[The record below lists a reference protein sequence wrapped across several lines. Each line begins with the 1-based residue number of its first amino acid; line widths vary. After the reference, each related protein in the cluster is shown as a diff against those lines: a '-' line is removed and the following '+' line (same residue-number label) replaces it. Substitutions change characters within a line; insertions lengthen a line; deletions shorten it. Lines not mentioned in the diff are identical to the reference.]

1 MIKEKF
7 DFVHD
12 IQKVYRNLLDSM
24 SKPGVIN
31 NIKNEV
37 DKLDVYSDLS
47 KGLMTLSYTLLN
59 IESKFYTKDENDKN
73 YIKLRTLGKSV
84 GIEKAEFIIMD
95 IAKYTKDEILSTL
108 EKVQIGTLE
117 DPHLGATVVI
127 KTSNL
132 SNDKKYIL
140 KGPGIKDMAYVDIEG
155 IDMDFFNKRTEI
167 MYEYPLGFDLIF
179 IDSNGNLLCLP
190 RTTKVEV
197 NN

>member
-1 MIKEKF
+1 MKEKF

-12 IQKVYRNLLDSM
+12 IQKVYRKLLDSM

-31 NIKNEV
+31 NIKDEV

-59 IESKFYTKDENDKN
+59 IESKFYTKNENDKN

-84 GIEKAEFIIMD
+84 NINEAEFIIID
-95 IAKYTKDEILSTL
+95 YKKYSKEEILNLL

-117 DPHLGATVVI
+117 NPHLGATIII
-127 KTSNL
+127 KVSKI
-132 SNDKKYIL
+132 SSDKKYIF
-140 KGPGIKDMAYVDIEG
+140 KGPGIKNITYIDIEG
-155 IDMDFFNKRTEI
+155 IDIDFFKKRKELV
-167 MYEYPLGFDLIF
+167 YDYPLGFDFIF
-179 IDSNGNLLCLP
+179 IDNNENLLCLP

>member
-1 MIKEKF
+1 MKEKF

-73 YIKLRTLGKSV
+73 YIKLRTLGKPV
-84 GIEKAEFIIMD
+84 DIEKAEFIIMD
-95 IAKYTKDEILSTL
+95 IAKYTKDEILNTL

-140 KGPGIKDMAYVDIEG
+140 KGPGIKDIAYVNIEG